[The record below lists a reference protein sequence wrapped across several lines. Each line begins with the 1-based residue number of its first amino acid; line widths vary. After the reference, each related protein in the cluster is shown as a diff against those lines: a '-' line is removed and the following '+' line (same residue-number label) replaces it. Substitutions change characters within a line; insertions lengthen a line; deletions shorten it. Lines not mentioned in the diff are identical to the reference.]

1 MHADML
7 ESAVLP
13 PVQAEIASDAA
24 FDALLLDIR
33 ARRDEFAT
41 QTYLSQDIVEKL
53 RQVGVYRALVP
64 RSLGGDEVSPADF
77 CRMVERI
84 AQADGSA
91 GWVASFGV
99 SVMYLAALPQA
110 TLEAIYADGPDV
122 VFAGAV
128 FPPQAAQAKD
138 DGIHVAG
145 RWKFGSGCTGASLV
159 GVGIRLDTDPAPGLP
174 RMAVLPREAVR
185 IEHNW
190 DVIGMQGTGS
200 HDVAVDAAI
209 VAPEWTFIRGGAPTL
224 ESPLYRYPAIAF
236 AAQVLA
242 VVGLGVARAA
252 LDEITAAADG
262 RVSITGAPNLADRA
276 YVQIELAKAEA
287 QLRSARAFFYEST
300 DSVWRAVLAG
310 EAISPQQSNLLRLA
324 STNAARAG
332 ADVARAAFTLSGT
345 PGIFRAQPLQRYLHD
360 ALVVVQHAFLA
371 EGHWQSAGRVLL
383 GQSTPPGY
391 P

>member
-1 MHADML
+1 MPLDTAL
-7 ESAVLP
+7 E
-13 PVQAEIASDAA
+13 
-24 FDALLLDIR
+24 ALLPEIH
-33 ARRDEFAT
+33 ARRAEFAA
-41 QTYLSQDIVEKL
+41 QACLSQDIVEKL
-53 RQVGVYRALVP
+53 RGVGVYRALVP
-64 RSLGGDEVSPADF
+64 RNMGGDELGPADF
-77 CRMVERI
+77 CKLVERI
-84 AQADGSA
+84 SQADGST

-99 SVMYLAALPQA
+99 SVKYLAALPLE
-110 TLEAIYADGPDV
+110 TLQRIYADGPDV

-128 FPPQAAQAKD
+128 FPPQAAQARG

-145 RWKFGSGCTGASLV
+145 RWKFGSGCTAASLV
-159 GVGIRLDTDPAPGLP
+159 GVGITWIPDPVPGLP
-174 RMAVLPREAVR
+174 RMAVLPRDQVR

-190 DVIGMQGTGS
+190 DVIGMQGSGS
-200 HDVAVDAAI
+200 HDVIVDAA
-209 VAPEWTFIRGGAPTL
+209 VVRPEWTCIRGGAPAL
-224 ESPLYRYPAIAF
+224 ASPLYRYPSLAF

-287 QLRSARAFFYEST
+287 QLRFGTRLFYEST
-300 DSVWRAVLAG
+300 ESVWQAVLAG
-310 EAISPQQSNLLRLA
+310 EAIDAQQAKLLRLA

-332 ADVARAAFTLSGT
+332 ADVARAAFTLAGT
-345 PGIFRAQPLQRYLHD
+345 PGIFRAAPMQRYLYD
-360 ALVVVQHAFLA
+360 ALVVAQHALLA

-383 GQSTPPGY
+383 GQSMPPGY

>member
-1 MHADML
+1 MTADTLDRPLFPTAELGL
-7 ESAVLP
+7 EGG
-13 PVQAEIASDAA
+13 AA
-24 FDALLLDIR
+24 FTALLLEIR
-33 ARRDEFAT
+33 ARRDEFAK
-41 QTYLSQDIVEKL
+41 QTYLSQDIVDKL

-64 RSLGGDEVSPADF
+64 RDLGGDEASPADF

-99 SVMYLAALPQA
+99 SVMYLAALPRT

-128 FPPQAAQAKD
+128 FPPQPAQAGE

-159 GVGIRLDTDPAPGLP
+159 GVGIKLDTDPAPGLP
-174 RMAVLPREAVR
+174 RMAVLRREQVR

-200 HDVAVDAAI
+200 HDVAVDGA
-209 VAPEWTFIRGGAPTL
+209 VVPPEWTFIRGGTPTL
-224 ESPLYRYPAIAF
+224 ESPLYRYPSLAF

-252 LDEITAAADG
+252 LEDITAAADG

-287 QLRSARAFFYEST
+287 QLRSARAFLYEAT
-300 DSVWRAVLAG
+300 DSVWQAVLAG
-310 EAISPQQSNLLRLA
+310 EDVTAQQSNLLRLA

-332 ADVARAAFTLSGT
+332 ADVARAAFTLAGT
-345 PGIFRAQPLQRYLHD
+345 PGIFKANALQRYLHD